1 MAKRPLSE
9 LVKTKRSMGELID
22 AYLWFSKQKNLLK
35 HPPIAKI
42 KYGFLRVTTG
52 LSPEDRVQMRP
63 AGGKG
68 RLGKGKWLKPRCVV
82 RFNSLPGNVKN

>member
-52 LSPEDRVQMRP
+52 LSPESGTKCVRCAR
-63 AGGKG
+63 AG
-68 RLGKGKWLKPRCVV
+68 WV
-82 RFNSLPGNVKN
+82 RENG